1 MCLVVEGKAR
11 YFLLFSGYSLFAVCY
26 YLAYAYPEMVIQHTT
41 QMAYIDS
48 IMTLML
54 VSGLICGMILFQNAI
69 FRSENE
75 TTQKQK
81 KELEKQLQILTEFA
95 NSNGYCVDK
104 VYSDIASGLNFDRE
118 NFQKILFEVLDRKV
132 KTLIIRDKD
141 ILSRVSFEMWKSLFR
156 NFNCEIIVMNE
167 LQNNKSE
174 EEEIFEDMISMIHC
188 FAMRMYS
195 SRRKKKIQLVVEDL
209 KNELNND

>member
-1 MCLVVEGKAR
+1 MKAKEVLKILCISR
-11 YFLLFSGYSLFAVCY
+11 PTLTKYVKTGVIKATLQANGDYNYDEESVLAKSG
-26 YLAYAYPEMVIQHTT
+26 IDTT
-41 QMAYIDS
+41 LRKCIIYGR
-48 IMTLML
+48 
-54 VSGLICGMILFQNAI
+54 VS
-69 FRSENE
+69 
-75 TTQKQK
+75 TQKQK

-104 VYSDIASGLNFDRE
+104 VYSDIASGLTFDRE

-141 ILSRVSFEMWKSLFR
+141 RLSRVSFEMWKSLFH

-174 EEEIFEDMISMIHC
+174 EQEIFEDIISMIHC
-188 FAMRMYS
+188 FVMRMYS
-195 SRRKKKIQLVVEDL
+195 SRRKKKIQLVEEDL
-209 KNELNND
+209 KNELNDD

>member
-1 MCLVVEGKAR
+1 MKAKEVLKILCISR
-11 YFLLFSGYSLFAVCY
+11 PTLTKYVKTGVIKATLQANGDYNYDEESVLAKSG
-26 YLAYAYPEMVIQHTT
+26 IDTT
-41 QMAYIDS
+41 LRKCIIYGR
-48 IMTLML
+48 
-54 VSGLICGMILFQNAI
+54 VS
-69 FRSENE
+69 
-75 TTQKQK
+75 TQKQK
-81 KELEKQLQILTEFA
+81 KDLENQLQILTEFA

-104 VYSDIASGLNFDRE
+104 VYSDIASGLTFDRE

-174 EEEIFEDMISMIHC
+174 EQEIFEDIISMIHC
-188 FAMRMYS
+188 FVMRMYS
-195 SRRKKKIQLVVEDL
+195 LRRKKKIQLVVEDL

>member
-1 MCLVVEGKAR
+1 MKAKEVLKILCISR
-11 YFLLFSGYSLFAVCY
+11 PTLTKYVKTGVIKATLQTNGDYDYDEESVLAKSG
-26 YLAYAYPEMVIQHTT
+26 IDTT
-41 QMAYIDS
+41 LRKCIIYGR
-48 IMTLML
+48 
-54 VSGLICGMILFQNAI
+54 VS
-69 FRSENE
+69 
-75 TTQKQK
+75 TQKQK

-118 NFQKILFEVLDRKV
+118 KFQKILFEVLDRKV

-174 EEEIFEDMISMIHC
+174 EEEIFEDMISTIHC
-188 FAMRMYS
+188 FAMRMHS
-195 SRRKKKIQLVVEDL
+195 PRRKKKIQLVVEDL

>member
-1 MCLVVEGKAR
+1 MKAKEVLKILCISR
-11 YFLLFSGYSLFAVCY
+11 PTLTKYVKTGVIKATLQANGDYDYDEESVLAKSG
-26 YLAYAYPEMVIQHTT
+26 IDTT
-41 QMAYIDS
+41 IRKCIIYGR
-48 IMTLML
+48 
-54 VSGLICGMILFQNAI
+54 VS
-69 FRSENE
+69 
-75 TTQKQK
+75 TQKQK

-174 EEEIFEDMISMIHC
+174 EEEIF
-188 FAMRMYS
+188 
-195 SRRKKKIQLVVEDL
+195 
-209 KNELNND
+209 

>member
-1 MCLVVEGKAR
+1 MKAKEVLKILCISR
-11 YFLLFSGYSLFAVCY
+11 PTLTKYVKTGVIKATLQTNGDYDYDEESVLKKSG
-26 YLAYAYPEMVIQHTT
+26 IDTT
-41 QMAYIDS
+41 LRKCIIYGR
-48 IMTLML
+48 
-54 VSGLICGMILFQNAI
+54 VS
-69 FRSENE
+69 
-75 TTQKQK
+75 TQKQK
-81 KELEKQLQILTEFA
+81 KDLENQLQILTEFA

-141 ILSRVSFEMWKSLFR
+141 RLSRVSFEMWKSLFH

-174 EEEIFEDMISMIHC
+174 EQEIFEDIISMIHC
-188 FAMRMYS
+188 FSMRMYS
-195 SRRKKKIQLVVEDL
+195 SRRKKKIQLVEEDL
-209 KNELNND
+209 KNELNDD

>member
-1 MCLVVEGKAR
+1 MKAKEVLKILCISR
-11 YFLLFSGYSLFAVCY
+11 PTLTKYVKTGVIKATLQANGDYDYDEESVLAKSG
-26 YLAYAYPEMVIQHTT
+26 IDTT
-41 QMAYIDS
+41 LRKCIIYGR
-48 IMTLML
+48 
-54 VSGLICGMILFQNAI
+54 VS
-69 FRSENE
+69 
-75 TTQKQK
+75 TQKQK

-188 FAMRMYS
+188 FATRMHS
-195 SRRKKKIQLVVEDL
+195 PRRKKKIQLVVEDL